1 MKLKEEL
8 HELSVTNRALMLGRM
23 PKKTSR
29 YFMEGS
35 TLIVMRGNSSPD
47 AMVRTTKYHKDHNF
61 SDVNDF
67 GYNDP
72 RVSCPKFFKSVRY
85 LFYSNLPSSNFY

>member
-1 MKLKEEL
+1 MTCTFAATGTRSAIIKVKEEL

-29 YFMEGS
+29 YFMEGA

-47 AMVRTTKYHKDHNF
+47 AMVRTTILH
-61 SDVNDF
+61 
-67 GYNDP
+67 
-72 RVSCPKFFKSVRY
+72 
-85 LFYSNLPSSNFY
+85 